1 MSPVVKKLKNHIL
14 SICIYHNYENW
25 NFSLYCGRMQIE
37 IWDVALELGISAD
50 LEVAKHEPGGK
61 FFKLGKPRF

>member
-1 MSPVVKKLKNHIL
+1 
-14 SICIYHNYENW
+14 
-25 NFSLYCGRMQIE
+25 MQIE

-61 FFKLGKPRF
+61 FLNLENRGFE

>member
-1 MSPVVKKLKNHIL
+1 
-14 SICIYHNYENW
+14 
-25 NFSLYCGRMQIE
+25 MQIE

-61 FFKLGKPRF
+61 FFKLGKPRFWIDELTYSKL